1 MGRPQRHVYH
11 VEPARFPA
19 DFPERLE
26 RLRSETG
33 LSRRALARALRV
45 EARTL
50 RRWRRGRKPGPGHL
64 YRLFRFALER
74 ELLHCLLPGA
84 AGACTQREER
94 RPTSPRGD
102 DRADTFSTGEDS

>member
-11 VEPARFPA
+11 TEPARFPP

-26 RLRSETG
+26 RLREGAG

-50 RRWRRGRKPGPGHL
+50 RRWRNGTQPGPGHL
-64 YRLFRFALER
+64 YRLFRFAAGR
-74 ELLHCLLPGA
+74 GLLHCLLPEMAVEGA
-84 AGACTQREER
+84 HRRLPPHRDHDAGAFG
-94 RPTSPRGD
+94 PGGD
-102 DRADTFSTGEDS
+102 S

>member
-11 VEPARFPA
+11 VEPSRFPP

-26 RLRSETG
+26 RLRRETG

-50 RRWRRGRKPGPGHL
+50 RRWRNGTTPGPGHL
-64 YRLFRFALER
+64 YRLFCFAAGR
-74 ELLHCLLPGA
+74 GLLHCLLPDAAEPPGSDSR
-84 AGACTQREER
+84 AGA
-94 RPTSPRGD
+94 PARGEG
-102 DRADTFSTGEDS
+102 S